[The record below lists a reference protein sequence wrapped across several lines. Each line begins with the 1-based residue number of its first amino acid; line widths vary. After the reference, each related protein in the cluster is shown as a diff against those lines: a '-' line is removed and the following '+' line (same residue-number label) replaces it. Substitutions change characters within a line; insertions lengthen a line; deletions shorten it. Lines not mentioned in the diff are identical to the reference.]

1 MKFKGSWD
9 FWGGKVSEY
18 QAKNNQKPLR
28 KGREQ
33 TVSAGE
39 SDGARDRERKS
50 PWMYPLLS
58 HFSLR
63 PISHS
68 ECCHTPQPLFC
79 GFRCR
84 GSILPL
90 PRIFGTAVH
99 PALQW
104 KNWISCRNPVRA
116 CSMSPCEAPVMFH
129 EPDMLLEMYLTELAT
144 FIFSARDK

>member
-99 PALQW
+99 PELKGRSLAPIILAVTCNPPGSACDVSWMWHGLQNVADT
-104 KNWISCRNPVRA
+104 KMATLISSWGGNP
-116 CSMSPCEAPVMFH
+116 
-129 EPDMLLEMYLTELAT
+129 
-144 FIFSARDK
+144 